1 MAKMKVGWW
10 NGGMADEWLT
20 Q

>member
-1 MAKMKVGWW
+1 MIMKVKQQVRIDL
-10 NGGMADEWLT
+10 ASLFE